1 MEGSNGASAPRHLPA
16 LRADIVL
23 LHPPATY
30 DFRGRRDI
38 YFPFLGTTGDIP
50 ITPLYEY
57 YPLGFRALQRHL
69 SERGRKVEIVNLS
82 TLFLRY
88 RELSLATL
96 AEALDARLIGIDLF
110 WMVHAQGS
118 LAVAEELKRLRPDLP
133 VVLGGVTSS
142 YYSAELIRYPFVD
155 LVLRG
160 YDTLR
165 PVEQL
170 LAVLEQGGNL
180 ATVPGLT
187 WKDRFG
193 SVREN
198 PLPPPRG
205 QVACGI
211 DWSRMPAQ
219 GGASVLSVRELVTNN
234 SAGCSF
240 GCGWCGGSR
249 DAFRRIYGE
258 ECIVQRKAMPEI
270 AWELASMRPL
280 EGADRYHM
288 YVMGYYNEPDE
299 RRPFILDRVQEANVK
314 SINYEQFHLTAEDE
328 LRRMVRANRHTAITL
343 SPESHDLR
351 VAKAAGRGV
360 YTNAELEGWIE
371 QALGIGIERIDIWYF
386 VGMPQQDQDSVRG
399 SVEYVERL
407 LDRFGNGVNPM
418 ICPMVPVLDPAS
430 TFFEDPEPHGYRVF
444 HRSLEEHRRAA
455 MRPSLIDRMNY
466 ETRWLS
472 REDIVRVGFGAVAS
486 VMAAKARRGKVPG
499 PRAELFNRR
508 LQDAVE
514 LTLEVH
520 RADSLP
526 CPGDRRRALEGLGD
540 EILARN
546 ELVLSGTVI
555 DQNFPVAR
563 PIGGRWCDDLGWAPE
578 ALDQLGL
585 AAAAHHGNT
594 IPARATTQSR

>member
-1 MEGSNGASAPRHLPA
+1 MSSSTDAQAPAVLPP
-16 LRADIVL
+16 LRADLIL

-69 SERGRKVEIVNLS
+69 SERGRTVEIVNLS
-82 TLFLRY
+82 TLLLRH
-88 RELSLATL
+88 RELSLA
-96 AEALDARLIGIDLF
+96 AVARALDARLVGIDLY

-142 YYSAELIRYPFVD
+142 YYAGELIQYPFVD
-155 LVLRG
+155 LVMRG
-160 YDTLR
+160 YDTLA
-165 PVEQL
+165 PMQQL
-170 LAVLEQGGNL
+170 LSALESEADLG
-180 ATVPGLT
+180 TIPGLV
-187 WKDRFG
+187 WKTRDG
-193 SVREN
+193 AVREN
-198 PLPPPRG
+198 PLAAPRG
-205 QVACGI
+205 AVGCGI
-211 DWSRMPAQ
+211 DWSRMPGQAS
-219 GGASVLSVRELVTNN
+219 ASVLTVRELVTNHG
-234 SAGCSF
+234 AGCTF
-240 GCGWCGGSR
+240 ACGWCGGSR

-258 ECIVQRKAMPEI
+258 ESRVQRKALPEI
-270 AWELASMRPL
+270 TYELASMRSL

-299 RRPFILDRVQEANVK
+299 RRPFILDRVEEANVK
-314 SINYEQFHLTAEDE
+314 SVNYEQFHLTPEDE
-328 LRRMVRANRHTAITL
+328 LRRMVRANRRTAITL

-351 VAKAAGRGV
+351 VATAAGRGV
-360 YTNAELEGWIE
+360 YGNEELERWIE
-371 QALGIGIERIDIWYF
+371 LALGIGIERIDLWYF
-386 VGMPQQDQDSVRG
+386 VGMPEQDRGSVRG
-399 SVEYVERL
+399 SVDYVERL
-407 LDRFGNGVNPM
+407 LDRFGGGVNPM
-418 ICPMVPVLDPAS
+418 ICPMVPMLDPAS
-430 TFFEDPEPHGYRVF
+430 TFFENPEAHGYRVF

-508 LQDAVE
+508 LEEAVE
-514 LTLEVH
+514 LTVEVH

-526 CPGDRRRALEGLGD
+526 AAADRRRALDALGD
-540 EILARN
+540 EIQKRN

-555 DQNFPVAR
+555 DQNCPVAR
-563 PIGGRWCDDLGWAPE
+563 PIGGRWCDDTGWPVEVLEGAV
-578 ALDQLGL
+578 GSFR
-585 AAAAHHGNT
+585 G
-594 IPARATTQSR
+594 